1 MTFRV
6 LTQFN
11 PPYITKLD
19 LIPGTNGLFEMEGMF
34 AEVFFELQV
43 TLKKNLIEYQIQ
55 NMYP

>member
-43 TLKKNLIEYQIQ
+43 TLKKKSH
-55 NMYP
+55 

>member
-19 LIPGTNGLFEMEGMF
+19 LIPDTNGLFEMEGMF

-43 TLKKNLIEYQIQ
+43 VFKNQFH
-55 NMYP
+55 